1 MTAETVL
8 AVSGLDWTY
17 EAGGAREQVL
27 HDVSLE
33 VGAGELVALAGP
45 SGSGK
50 TTVCH
55 VVSGLEPLPA
65 GTSGVTVCG
74 RPPAEWRDWAVLA
87 VVPQQHGLVRGLT
100 VRQNVA
106 LPALRAGA
114 PEEDVDT
121 VLDALDVAALERHE
135 VTEISL
141 GEQQRVAIAR
151 ALVLRPR
158 LLVLDEPTG
167 HQDAA
172 HVTAVLGAL
181 RGAARAGTAVLA
193 ATHDDDLMETA
204 DRVVRMAFGRVVDQE
219 QPG

>member
-1 MTAETVL
+1 MTDEVVL
-8 AVSGLDWTY
+8 SVQGLDWTY
-17 EAGGAREQVL
+17 ETFGSSEQVL
-27 HDVSLE
+27 HDVALE
-33 VGAGELVALAGP
+33 VRAGELVALAGP

-55 VVSGLEPLPA
+55 VASGLEPLPA

-74 RPPAEWRDWAVLA
+74 RPPAQWRDWAVLA

-114 PEEDVDT
+114 PDIGVDA
-121 VLDALDVAALERHE
+121 VLTALDVDALARHE

-167 HQDAA
+167 HQDAG
-172 HVTAVLGAL
+172 HVDAVLAAL
-181 RGAARAGTAVLA
+181 HAAARAGTAILA
-193 ATHDDDLMETA
+193 ATHDEDLIEAA
-204 DRVVRMAFGRVVDQE
+204 DRVVRMRYGRIAEPV
-219 QPG
+219 